1 MRFPLF
7 DQAGKLVLTLRD
19 EEAQALYSEG
29 LAAPRGK
36 KWKIR
41 SLTLTCQR
49 RVAIGFLRGK
59 RSVQSQASRTIHVE
73 RVGDDRSPIYQHT
86 PERCNGYADTLAD
99 LMV

>member
-19 EEAQALYSEG
+19 EEAQALYSAK

-36 KWKIR
+36 KQIR
-41 SLTLTCQR
+41 ALVLTCQR

-59 RSVQSQASRTIHVE
+59 RSMSSPKTYYVE
-73 RVGDDRSPIYQHT
+73 HVGDDRSRLYQHDH
-86 PERCNGYADTLAD
+86 ERCNGFADTLMD
-99 LMV
+99 CVTV